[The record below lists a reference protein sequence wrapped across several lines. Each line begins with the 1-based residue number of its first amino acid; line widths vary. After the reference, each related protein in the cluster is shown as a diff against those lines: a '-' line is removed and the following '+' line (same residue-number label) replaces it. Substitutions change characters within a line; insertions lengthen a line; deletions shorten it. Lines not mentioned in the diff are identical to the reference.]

1 VAPTLLTDVPTDA
14 KCLTEEVFGPVMSL
28 VAFDTA
34 DEVFAMV
41 NDSRFGLQ
49 AGIFTHDLQVAF
61 RAQAELEVGGVIIG
75 DVPSYRADQMPYGGV
90 KNSGVGR
97 EGLRHAMDD
106 YTDVRVMVL
115 TGLEL

>member
-1 VAPTLLTDVPTDA
+1 MAPRCSPTPADAGCRRGGIRPGDVDRHVRHRRWFFDA
-14 KCLTEEVFGPVMSL
+14 INS
-28 VAFDTA
+28 
-34 DEVFAMV
+34 
-41 NDSRFGLQ
+41 SRFDRKP
-49 AGIFTHDLQVAF
+49 IFTHDVQVAF
-61 RAQAELEVGGVIIG
+61 RAQAQLEVGGVIIG